1 MLHSVLN
8 WLHLSSDFMFLG
20 SHEPSIVPPVPNPA
34 TRVSNRCAEVYKP
47 SSLLRSYIA
56 DTSALPM
63 LELGL
68 IPVVTTMTPSGL
80 GRVWGARQLFERS
93 DHRRVRGEGQRGGGE
108 DSQRVWTSW
117 RGLTMMMR
125 MKLLL
130 IRICWKKVWSENRSF
145 VARGHAYYNQM

>member
-1 MLHSVLN
+1 MLLWPIQLLEYQTDV
-8 WLHLSSDFMFLG
+8 
-20 SHEPSIVPPVPNPA
+20 
-34 TRVSNRCAEVYKP
+34 RRCRFDKP

-108 DSQRVWTSW
+108 DSKRVRAAW
-117 RGLTMMMR
+117 RGLTMILTMILTMMMR

-130 IRICWKKVWSENRSF
+130 IRMLITIRCKICIYLIFCLGGTTDCWIRTEKER
-145 VARGHAYYNQM
+145 RGSWYKNT